1 MRPLDA
7 PLTGAFA
14 LVLATLAQSVGW
26 PVVQGGSAGVV
37 DALTAEL
44 AALDGTVITGRWI
57 GSLDQL
63 PQARS
68 VLLDVTPSQLLDIAG
83 SALPVH
89 RRRAYR
95 RFQHGP
101 GICKVDWALS
111 GPVPWEAEVCRRTAT
126 VHVAGTLA
134 EIVACEA
141 EVAAGRHP
149 ARPYCIIAQPGV
161 VDATRA
167 PSGQQTLWAYCHV
180 PSGSTQ
186 DMTEQIEA
194 QIERFAPGFRDTVL
208 ARTTTTADQVAA
220 HNPNYI
226 GGDIGGGSGTV
237 RQTFGRP
244 TLRWNPYRTGIDGV
258 YLCSSST
265 PPGGG
270 VHGMC
275 GMGAARTVLRDLGIA
290 R

>member
-1 MRPLDA
+1 MPPA
-7 PLTGAFA
+7 ST
-14 LVLATLAQSVGW
+14 
-26 PVVQGGSAGVV
+26 
-37 DALTAEL
+37 
-44 AALDGTVITGRWI
+44 
-57 GSLDQL
+57 
-63 PQARS
+63 
-68 VLLDVTPSQLLDIAG
+68 
-83 SALPVH
+83 
-89 RRRAYR
+89 
-95 RFQHGP
+95 
-101 GICKVDWALS
+101 
-111 GPVPWEAEVCRRTAT
+111 
-126 VHVAGTLA
+126 VAGGRGPDWSHPHAPVQYRESGGKHQTM
-134 EIVACEA
+134 
-141 EVAAGRHP
+141 AAGRHP

-226 GGDIGGGSGTV
+226 GGDIGGGAGTV

-275 GMGAARTVLRDLGIA
+275 GMGAAHTVLRDLGIA